1 MIRFSGM
8 KNNIYFK
15 RKKKMIEY
23 EDNYYEF
30 SKRCCLSKKD
40 MIFPLFIDENDKF
53 QELNVMP
60 GFFKV
65 PYNNIIQSLEKIVEN
80 GIHSIII
87 FGIPRLRNNMGTS
100 ANSYN
105 GIVQKSLRL
114 IKSTFGNKITIIT
127 DVCICQYNNT
137 GHCGLLE
144 KGKKVVDNDLTIE
157 LLSDIALSHAM
168 SGVDI
173 VAPSS
178 MMDGQVQRIKEKL
191 DTNGYNKIKILS
203 FSGKQS
209 SSLYKPFRSETFYHI
224 AANEIDKSTYQ
235 VPYYNPREIQRE
247 IEMDIHEGSNMVMI
261 KPAMSSL
268 DLIYRIKKICKLPL
282 VVQVVSGEYSMI
294 KAAAILGLLDET
306 WYILNLISAL
316 KRAGA
321 DKIISY
327 SSLNISKYL
336 L

>member
-1 MIRFSGM
+1 
-8 KNNIYFK
+8 
-15 RKKKMIEY
+15 MIEY
-23 EDNYYEF
+23 EDNYYEL
-30 SKRCCLSKKD
+30 SKRCSLSKKD

-60 GFFKV
+60 DFFKV

-80 GIHSIII
+80 GIHSIIL

-100 ANSYN
+100 ATSYN

-114 IKSTFGNKITIIT
+114 IKSNFGNKITIIT

-144 KGKKVVDNDLTIE
+144 KAKKVVDNDLTIE

-191 DTNGYNKIKILS
+191 DTNGYNKTQILS

-209 SSLYKPFRSETFYHI
+209 SSLYKPFRSETFFHI
-224 AANEIDKSTYQ
+224 SANEIDKSTYQ

-294 KAAAILGLLDET
+294 KAASTLGLLDET

>member
-1 MIRFSGM
+1 
-8 KNNIYFK
+8 
-15 RKKKMIEY
+15 MIEY

-30 SKRCCLSKKD
+30 SKRCSLSKKD

-80 GIHSIII
+80 GIHSIIL

-100 ANSYN
+100 ATSYN

-114 IKSTFGNKITIIT
+114 IKSNFGNKITIIT

-144 KGKKVVDNDLTIE
+144 KAKKVVDNDLTIE

>member
-1 MIRFSGM
+1 
-8 KNNIYFK
+8 
-15 RKKKMIEY
+15 
-23 EDNYYEF
+23 
-30 SKRCCLSKKD
+30 
-40 MIFPLFIDENDKF
+40 
-53 QELNVMP
+53 
-60 GFFKV
+60 
-65 PYNNIIQSLEKIVEN
+65 
-80 GIHSIII
+80 
-87 FGIPRLRNNMGTS
+87 MGTS
-100 ANSYN
+100 ATSNN

-114 IKSTFGNKITIIT
+114 IKSNFGNKITTIT
-127 DVCICQYNNT
+127 DVCVCQYNKT

-144 KGKKVVDNDLTIE
+144 NGKNVVDNDLTIE

-168 SGVDI
+168 SGVDV

-191 DTNGYNKIKILS
+191 NANGYKKIKILS
-203 FSGKQS
+203 FSAKQS
-209 SSLYKPFRSETFYHI
+209 SSLYKPFRSETFFHI
-224 AANEIDKSTYQ
+224 SDNEIDKSQYQ

-247 IEMDIHEGSNMVMI
+247 IEMDIHEGSNMVMV

-294 KAAAILGLLDET
+294 KAAAAFGLLDEI
-306 WYILNLISAL
+306 WYILNLIFAL

-321 DKIISY
+321 DMIISY